1 MDVSGDVADLM
12 VKESIQ
18 LTEASIKL
26 LAAGS
31 KNLAALLWA
40 LAKDNKKL
48 VGKTGMARLLREGK
62 ELKVFRIKESDLAEF
77 RAFAKKNVLF
87 AAVKDSRATDGMVDL
102 VTNVDFVSQVNLF
115 MERRGY
121 GAPARE
127 QEDTAQKKAVPR
139 AQPDSSSP
147 QRGSGSTPSRSK
159 KPTRT
164 TTTTRTTDAPADPP
178 KLGDIPSVK
187 GRLAALRAA
196 SEGMKEPGKAPQRQP
211 TKHPPKT
218 R

>member
-31 KNLAALLWA
+31 KNLAAFLWA
-40 LAKDNKKL
+40 LSKDNKKL
-48 VGKTGMARLLREGK
+48 VGKTHMARLLREGK

-87 AAVKDSRATDGMVDL
+87 AAVKDSRAEDGMVDL

-121 GAPARE
+121 GAPARG
-127 QEDTAQKKAVPR
+127 QEAEPPKKAAPR
-139 AQPDSSSP
+139 ARPEHSSP
-147 QRGSGSTPSRSK
+147 QRGSGSTARQTRS
-159 KPTRT
+159 TDMRT
-164 TTTTRTTDAPADPP
+164 TETTE
-178 KLGDIPSVK
+178 KPSVK
-187 GRLAALRAA
+187 SRLEALRAA
-196 SEGMKEPGKAPQRQP
+196 SEGMREPGRAPQAKGK
-211 TKHPPKT
+211 TVPKS

>member
-62 ELKVFRIKESDLAEF
+62 ELKVFHIKESDLAEF

-121 GAPARE
+121 GAPVRE
-127 QEDTAQKKAVPR
+127 QEDTAQKKP
-139 AQPDSSSP
+139 SP
-147 QRGSGSTPSRSK
+147 ALNQTAPHHSAGVARLHRGARSR
-159 KPTRT
+159 R
-164 TTTTRTTDAPADPP
+164 
-178 KLGDIPSVK
+178 
-187 GRLAALRAA
+187 GRLRRRGLLTPPPILPSWATFPASRGGWPLCGPRRRA
-196 SEGMKEPGKAPQRQP
+196 
-211 TKHPPKT
+211 
-218 R
+218 

>member
-40 LAKDNKKL
+40 LAKEDKKL
-48 VGKTGMARLLREGK
+48 VGKAGMGRLLREGK
-62 ELKVFRIKESDLAEF
+62 ELKVFQIKESDLAEF
-77 RAFAKKNVLF
+77 RAYAKKNVLYSV
-87 AAVKDSRATDGMVDL
+87 VKDKRRTDGVVDL

-127 QEDTAQKKAVPR
+127 DAAPKKAAPR
-139 AQPDSSSP
+139 AQPGSSSP
-147 QRGSGSTPSRSK
+147 QRGSGSTPSQSER
-159 KPTRT
+159 R
-164 TTTTRTTDAPADPP
+164 TTRTTDAPDAPA
-178 KLGDIPSVK
+178 KVGDIPTVK

-196 SEGMKEPGKAPQRQP
+196 SEGMKEPGKAPQRQAP
-211 TKHPPKT
+211 KRPPQT

>member
-26 LAAGS
+26 LAAGGTS
-31 KNLAALLWA
+31 LAALLWA
-40 LAKDNKKL
+40 LAKEDKKL
-48 VGKTGMARLLREGK
+48 VGKAGMGRLLRENK
-62 ELKVFRIKESDLAEF
+62 ELKVFQIKESDLAEF
-77 RAFAKKNVLF
+77 RAYAKKNVLYSV
-87 AAVKDSRATDGMVDL
+87 VKDKRRTDGVVDL

-121 GAPARE
+121 GAPARGK
-127 QEDTAQKKAVPR
+127 EDGEPKKAVPR
-139 AQPDSSSP
+139 ARPGSSSP
-147 QRGSGSTPSRSK
+147 QRGSGSTPSQSER
-159 KPTRT
+159 R
-164 TTTTRTTDAPADPP
+164 TTTRTIDAPAA
-178 KLGDIPSVK
+178 KIGDIPTVK

-196 SEGMKEPGKAPQRQP
+196 SEGMKEPGKAPKRQP
-211 TKHPPKT
+211 GKQPPKT

>member
-31 KNLAALLWA
+31 KNLAAFLWA
-40 LAKDNKKL
+40 LSKDNKKL
-48 VGKTGMARLLREGK
+48 VGKTHMARLLREGK

-87 AAVKDSRATDGMVDL
+87 AAVKDSRAEDGMVDL

-121 GAPARE
+121 GAPARG
-127 QEDTAQKKAVPR
+127 QEAEPPKKAAPR
-139 AQPDSSSP
+139 APQGRSSP
-147 QRGSGSTPSRSK
+147 QRGSGSMPSQSRQT
-159 KPTRT
+159 TRA
-164 TTTTRTTDAPADPP
+164 TRTTDPPAAPG
-178 KLGDIPSVK
+178 KVGDIPTVK

-196 SEGMKEPGKAPQRQP
+196 SEGMKEKAPQRQAP
-211 TKHPPKT
+211 EHPPKT

>member
-18 LTEASIKL
+18 LTESSIKL
-26 LAAGS
+26 LAAGGTS
-31 KNLAALLWA
+31 LAALLWA
-40 LAKDNKKL
+40 LAKEDKKL
-48 VGKTGMARLLREGK
+48 VGKAGMGRLLRENK
-62 ELKVFRIKESDLAEF
+62 ELKVFQIKESDLAEF
-77 RAFAKKNVLF
+77 RAYAKKNVLYSV
-87 AAVKDSRATDGMVDL
+87 VKDKRITDGVVDL

-127 QEDTAQKKAVPR
+127 DAAPKKAAPR
-139 AQPDSSSP
+139 AQPGSSSP
-147 QRGSGSTPSRSK
+147 QRGSGSTPSQSER
-159 KPTRT
+159 R
-164 TTTTRTTDAPADPP
+164 TTRTTDAPAA
-178 KLGDIPSVK
+178 KIGDIPTVK

>member
-31 KNLAALLWA
+31 KNLAAFLWA
-40 LAKDNKKL
+40 LSKDNKKL
-48 VGKTGMARLLREGK
+48 VGKTHMARLLREGK

-77 RAFAKKNVLF
+77 RAFAK
-87 AAVKDSRATDGMVDL
+87 
-102 VTNVDFVSQVNLF
+102 DFVSQVNLF

-121 GAPARE
+121 GAPARG
-127 QEDTAQKKAVPR
+127 QEAEPPKKAAPR
-139 AQPDSSSP
+139 APQGRSSP
-147 QRGSGSTPSRSK
+147 QRGSGSTQSQSK
-159 KPTRT
+159 R
-164 TTTTRTTDAPADPP
+164 TTTRTTRTTDTPE
-178 KLGDIPSVK
+178 KISDIPSVK
-187 GRLAALRAA
+187 GRLAALQAA
-196 SEGMKEPGKAPQRQP
+196 AESMNQGKAPKQHTR
-211 TKHPPKT
+211 TTPPKT

>member
-26 LAAGS
+26 LAAGGTS
-31 KNLAALLWA
+31 LAALLWA
-40 LAKDNKKL
+40 LAKEDKKL
-48 VGKTGMARLLREGK
+48 VGKAGMGRLLRENK
-62 ELKVFRIKESDLAEF
+62 ELKVFQIKESDLAEF
-77 RAFAKKNVLF
+77 RAYAKKNVLYSV
-87 AAVKDSRATDGMVDL
+87 VKDKRRTDGVVDL

-127 QEDTAQKKAVPR
+127 DAAPKKAVPR
-139 AQPDSSSP
+139 AQPGSSSP
-147 QRGSGSTPSRSK
+147 QRGSGSTPSQSER
-159 KPTRT
+159 R
-164 TTTTRTTDAPADPP
+164 TTTRTTDAPAA
-178 KLGDIPSVK
+178 KIGDIPTVK
-187 GRLAALRAA
+187 GRLAVLRAA
-196 SEGMKEPGKAPQRQP
+196 SEGMKEPVKSPKRQP
-211 TKHPPKT
+211 GKQLSKT

>member
-147 QRGSGSTPSRSK
+147 QRGSGSTPSQSRK
-159 KPTRT
+159 TTRT
-164 TTTTRTTDAPADPP
+164 TTKTTDPP
-178 KLGDIPSVK
+178 VKVGDIPTVK

-196 SEGMKEPGKAPQRQP
+196 SEGMKQPGKAPQRSAP
-211 TKHPPKT
+211 TQTPKT

>member
-26 LAAGS
+26 LAAGGTS
-31 KNLAALLWA
+31 LAALLWA
-40 LAKDNKKL
+40 LAKEDKKL
-48 VGKTGMARLLREGK
+48 VGKAGMGRLLRENK
-62 ELKVFRIKESDLAEF
+62 ELKVFQIKESDLAEF
-77 RAFAKKNVLF
+77 RAYAKKNVLYSV
-87 AAVKDSRATDGMVDL
+87 VKDKRRTDGVVDL

-127 QEDTAQKKAVPR
+127 DAAPKKAAPR
-139 AQPDSSSP
+139 AQPGSSSP
-147 QRGSGSTPSRSK
+147 QRGSGSTPSQSER
-159 KPTRT
+159 R
-164 TTTTRTTDAPADPP
+164 TTRTTDTPA
-178 KLGDIPSVK
+178 KVGDIPTVK

-196 SEGMKEPGKAPQRQP
+196 SEGMKEPGKAPQRQAP
-211 TKHPPKT
+211 KHPPQT